1 MEAPKQAKQP
11 SAAKNDYLQR
21 KQAASELRKAKTAFL
36 RCEQE
41 IADTEEQLEQ
51 GNLQLSSDVVAADY
65 EKVAELSEQ
74 ADKLNKKLE
83 ELMLEWERLGQLLE
97 G

>member
-1 MEAPKQAKQP
+1 M
-11 SAAKNDYLQR
+11 
-21 KQAASELRKAKTAFL
+21 
-36 RCEQE
+36 
-41 IADTEEQLEQ
+41 
-51 GNLQLSSDVVAADY
+51 QLSSDEVAADY